1 MDIYL
6 FSTPMSN
13 KQLTNEILKD
23 TIYNIIEN
31 MNYLE
36 RNLTMYAGILYGKNY
51 KTLLRNILKD
61 LII

>member
-1 MDIYL
+1 
-6 FSTPMSN
+6 MSN

-36 RNLTMYAGILYGKNY
+36 RNLTMYAGILYGKNH
-51 KTLLRNILKD
+51 KTLLRNI
-61 LII
+61 